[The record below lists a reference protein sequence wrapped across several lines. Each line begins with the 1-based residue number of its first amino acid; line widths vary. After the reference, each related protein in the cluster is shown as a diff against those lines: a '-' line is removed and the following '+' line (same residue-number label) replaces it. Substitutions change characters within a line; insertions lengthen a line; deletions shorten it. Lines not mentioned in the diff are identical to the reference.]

1 VQASTTQFNLAC
13 ALTGGYRSRHLA
25 LQAEAGA
32 ASMITPASQKALIAE
47 PRLQHAKTLTWLMT
61 SSSVTVVPNAPK

>member
-1 VQASTTQFNLAC
+1 MQASTTQFNLAC

-32 ASMITPASQKALIAE
+32 ASMFTPASQKPLIVIGFSTQKRS
-47 PRLQHAKTLTWLMT
+47 PG
-61 SSSVTVVPNAPK
+61 